1 MNKIEKSLARLTK
14 KNGMKTHIAKI
25 RNKVGDIITYLR
37 GIKEIIS
44 DSYANTLDNLDKFLG
59 RLNYQNKKKWK
70 SK

>member
-1 MNKIEKSLARLTK
+1 MNKIEKPLARLTK

-25 RNKVGDIITYLR
+25 RNKVRDIITYLR
-37 GIKEIIS
+37 EIKGIIS